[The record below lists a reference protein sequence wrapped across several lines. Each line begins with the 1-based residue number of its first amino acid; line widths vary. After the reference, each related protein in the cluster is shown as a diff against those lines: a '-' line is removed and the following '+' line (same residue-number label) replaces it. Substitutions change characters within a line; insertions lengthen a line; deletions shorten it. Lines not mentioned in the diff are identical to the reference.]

1 MPRKKIDYNTILA
14 CKAGNEDALKRV
26 LLHYESMIN
35 AAASRSVIDE
45 HGEKRVVIDMEVK
58 ENIQQTLML
67 QIYMKYDHLAAPP
80 QDEPKETA

>member
-14 CKAGNEDALKRV
+14 CQAGDETALKQV

-35 AAASRSVIDE
+35 SAASRTVIDE
-45 HGEKRVVIDMEVK
+45 HGEKKVIIDMEAK

-67 QIYMKYDHLAAPP
+67 QIYMKYDHLAVPP
-80 QDEPKETA
+80 QKKSKETA